1 MKIKKIIEIVNKQLK
16 NNNFSMVDIKIE
28 MYQIPIL
35 NLEINLY
42 LYILSSYNYYLI
54 I

>member
-35 NLEINLY
+35 ILEINLY